1 MTGPTRAVRAEVIR
15 RDGGMCVVTGRQVV
29 DPDTL
34 VPFVQYSLQHR
45 RARGAGGSKD
55 PVTNSPANLLLVE
68 GTGTTGA
75 HGRIESEREWARRLG
90 YAVPQW
96 RNPVD
101 VPVLHRVHGWSW
113 VGETGYVPLSQGELW
128 LQAGE
133 WLADEARL
141 RNVDPSEGEF
151 MSLSRAAAE
160 LYGLKA
166 KEAA

>member
-1 MTGPTRAVRAEVIR
+1 
-15 RDGGMCVVTGRQVV
+15 MCVVTGRQVV

-55 PVTNSPANLLLVE
+55 PVTNSPANLILVD

-75 HGRIESEREWARRLG
+75 HGEIEFRREWARNCG

-96 RNPVD
+96 ANPTE
-101 VPVLHRVHGWSW
+101 VPVLHWVRGWSW
-113 VGETGYVPLSQGELW
+113 IRPEGWVPLTRDELW

-133 WLADEARL
+133 RLADEARGL
-141 RNVDPSEGEF
+141 SEDDPAYTR
-151 MSLSRAAAE
+151 MAAE
-160 LYGLKA
+160 ITALFGLLA
-166 KEAA
+166 EEAA